1 MWHSVPEVASG
12 VGLYDRG
19 VETPNVTPDAVPG
32 LRERA
37 RRAVNREI
45 ADAAM
50 ALFATQGFDATTV
63 DQIAEAAGISRRSFF
78 RYFATKEDV
87 VLGDLV
93 ERGRRIQ
100 AALAAR
106 PAGEAPWDAI
116 RAALL
121 VVREADGDD
130 DAALLATAR
139 MLHDT
144 PSLRARHLEKQIAW
158 QELLVPE
165 LARRLRASDPLDA
178 ASADHRAAAVIAS
191 ALACLDIATA
201 TWVRHDGNADLERL
215 WDEAVAAV
223 RA

>member
-1 MWHSVPEVASG
+1 MENST
-12 VGLYDRG
+12 
-19 VETPNVTPDAVPG
+19 ETQEAVPG

-63 DQIAEAAGISRRSFF
+63 DQIAEAAGVSRRSFF

-100 AALAAR
+100 AALATR

-121 VVREADGDD
+121 VVRDADGDD

-178 ASADHRAAAVIAS
+178 ASAEHRAAAVIAS
-191 ALACLDIATA
+191 TLACLDIATA
-201 TWVRHDGNADLERL
+201 TWVRHDGHADLERL